1 MHHLVEIVL
10 TQRKNVTMIG
20 EDRLE
25 LNNRFIKVFQMLEER
40 GAIVKNDRNGK
51 GIGDVAEK
59 ILGNKGY
66 GHIVRAFLNENDKRV
81 ISYSQA
87 RIFCRE
93 YGVNEDFMLDGTGT
107 PFGFDLPKSTQP
119 KGNFSGGNIL
129 YTTVEAFAGS
139 TLGPDSF
146 ETEENSWFSLPG
158 IQGSG
163 LVAFQINGNSMEPI
177 IDNGDL
183 VVCREVD
190 RLENI
195 KDNEIY
201 AVKSNGSLWVKY
213 VQRIYHGNRISQL
226 KLISANHLE
235 HDPFV
240 EDVNVHTRLYK
251 VIRKISDL

>member
-1 MHHLVEIVL
+1 
-10 TQRKNVTMIG
+10 MIG

-25 LNNRFIKVFQMLEER
+25 LNDRFIKVFQLLEDR
-40 GAIVKNDRNGK
+40 GAIVKNDRNGR

-66 GHIVRAFLNENDKRV
+66 GHIIRAFLNPDDKRV
-81 ISYSQA
+81 VSYSQA

-93 YGVNEDFMLDGTGT
+93 FGINEDFMLDGSGT
-107 PFGFDLPKSTQP
+107 PFGFDLPKRSNEGGSFA
-119 KGNFSGGNIL
+119 KGNIL
-129 YTTVEAFAGS
+129 FTTVEAFAGS
-139 TLGPDSF
+139 SVDTSSF
-146 ETEENSWFSLPG
+146 ATEENSWFSLPG
-158 IQGSG
+158 IQGGG
-163 LVAFQINGNSMEPI
+163 LVAFQINGNSMDPVI
-177 IDNGDL
+177 TNGDI

-190 RLENI
+190 RLDDV

-201 AVKSNGSLWVKY
+201 AVKNNGSLWVKH
-213 VQRIYHGNRISQL
+213 VQRIHHGGRVTHL

-240 EDVNVHTRLYK
+240 EEVNVHTRLYR

>member
-1 MHHLVEIVL
+1 
-10 TQRKNVTMIG
+10 MIG

-25 LNNRFIKVFQMLEER
+25 LNDRFIRVFQMLEDK
-40 GAIVKNDRNGK
+40 GVIVKNDRKGK

-59 ILGNKGY
+59 VLGNKGY
-66 GHIVRAFLNENDKRV
+66 GHIIRAFLNNDDKRV

-87 RIFCRE
+87 RKFCRE
-93 YGVNEDFMLDGTGT
+93 YGINEDFLLDGSGT
-107 PFGFDLPKSTQP
+107 PFGFDLPKRGGTE
-119 KGNFSGGNIL
+119 SGHFTRGNIL
-129 YTTVEAFAGS
+129 FTTVEAFAGS

-146 ETEENSWFSLPG
+146 DTEESSWFSLPG

-163 LVAFQINGNSMEPI
+163 LVAFQINGNSMEPVI
-177 IDNGDL
+177 NNGDL

-190 RLENI
+190 RMDNV

-201 AVKSNGSLWVKY
+201 AVKNNGSLWVKH
-213 VQRIYHGNRISQL
+213 VQRIQHGNRVTHL

-240 EDVNVHTRLYK
+240 EEVNIHTRLYR
-251 VIRKISDL
+251 VIRKISDF